1 MLRSPCDRLEKKDRP
16 KVEKKPVPTIDAA
29 ETAKAIEAAREHR
42 VLIPLLL
49 GSLCGLRRGEILALR
64 WKSVDLERAQLAVV
78 ASIEQV
84 GKVCREKETKSS
96 KCRTIAMPSLLV
108 EELRRQRIIQA
119 TEMLRCGVGLNAD
132 SYVVARQDGERI
144 NPRTLT
150 SWVSRFMNLRGSK
163 VRLHG
168 LRHSHASHM
177 LAEGVHPKVVQERLG
192 HASIA
197 ITMDIYSH
205 LLPNM
210 QVDAA
215 AKIDAVL
222 RAAQK
227 NT

>member
-1 MLRSPCDRLEKKDRP
+1 M
-16 KVEKKPVPTIDAA
+16 
-29 ETAKAIEAAREHR
+29 AKAIEAAREHR

-78 ASIEQV
+78 ASIGQV

-150 SWVSRFMNLRGSK
+150 SWVSRFIRSK
-163 VRLHG
+163 G
-168 LRHSHASHM
+168 QQ
-177 LAEGVHPKVVQERLG
+177 G
-192 HASIA
+192 SIA
-197 ITMDIYSH
+197 RPTTQPCQPYARRGCSPESGTRALGTRKHRDHNGYLQPPSAEYARRCRSKNRRGIEGSAEEH
-205 LLPNM
+205 LANAIGSISVANSPY
-210 QVDAA
+210 
-215 AKIDAVL
+215 
-222 RAAQK
+222 RR
-227 NT
+227 